1 MQYDD
6 GDWKELRG
14 RVDSLAGAVFLV
26 AGGALTL
33 SISVLLNLK
42 ESTPSIYCYANDISY
57 SWYMLLASIILFV
70 VLKMWLIF
78 QAFMRGFMVSEKHNA
93 TVKYTNTVGWLLGLS
108 GLSSFILGMYKL
120 ISVAVGVVN
129 A

>member
-70 VLKMWLIF
+70 ILKMWLIF
-78 QAFMRGFMVSEKHNA
+78 QAFMRGFMV
-93 TVKYTNTVGWLLGLS
+93 
-108 GLSSFILGMYKL
+108 
-120 ISVAVGVVN
+120 
-129 A
+129 